1 MSDTLIVSVSGIR
14 GIVGKD
20 LTPELVHRFAA
31 AMGTL
36 VGEAGGNRVV
46 LARDSRTSGPMFAEA
61 AAAGLEAAGCGVID
75 CGMIPTPT
83 AQLAVEH
90 HGAGGGIIVTASH
103 NPIEWNALKFVGA
116 DGVFLDAEAGARL
129 RGLAEGDGAALAG
142 GGLAVAGET
151 DGGAVARH
159 LDGVLG
165 LSVID
170 VERIRSRRFTVALDG
185 ARGVGGTIM
194 PALLE
199 ALGCRVVGMELETDG
214 HFTRPPEPVPHNL
227 GGLSELVRASRADVG
242 MATDPDCDRLAL
254 ADENGRPIGEDYT
267 LALGVRA
274 VLAQTPGPVVV
285 NLSTSLIVDDAVR
298 EFGVSL
304 ERAPVGEANVAR
316 AMRTRGAI
324 VGGEGNGGVILP
336 ELHLG
341 RDAPVAAALTL
352 HLLAVTGNTVSQMV
366 RAAPCYTIVKAKA
379 PRGGDVQA
387 TYARLQARF
396 PDAAAD
402 RQDGLRLAWDDSWL
416 HVRPSGTEPIVRLI
430 AEAPSAERAQELVDE
445 ARRAS
450 EGS

>member
-170 VERIRSRRFTVALDG
+170 VERIRSHRFTVALDC

-214 HFTRPPEPVPHNL
+214 HFTRPPEP
-227 GGLSELVRASRADVG
+227 GGRERPAHWR
-242 MATDPDCDRLAL
+242 RLH
-254 ADENGRPIGEDYT
+254 
-267 LALGVRA
+267 
-274 VLAQTPGPVVV
+274 
-285 NLSTSLIVDDAVR
+285 
-298 EFGVSL
+298 FGVGGPGG
-304 ERAPVGEANVAR
+304 AGTDAGAR
-316 AMRTRGAI
+316 GCEPFDIAYCRRRGAGI
-324 VGGEGNGGVILP
+324 RGQPRAGARGRGQCGPGDAHPRRHRGWGGKRRGHETAGSCCP
-336 ELHLG
+336 SC
-341 RDAPVAAALTL
+341 TS
-352 HLLAVTGNTVSQMV
+352 AVT
-366 RAAPCYTIVKAKA
+366 R
-379 PRGGDVQA
+379 RWR
-387 TYARLQARF
+387 RL
-396 PDAAAD
+396 
-402 RQDGLRLAWDDSWL
+402 
-416 HVRPSGTEPIVRLI
+416 
-430 AEAPSAERAQELVDE
+430 
-445 ARRAS
+445 
-450 EGS
+450 